1 MCCAYFTSKQ
11 QGFARF
17 SSNKTV
23 LLYSSTVLLFFLKL
37 CLLRLNFN
45 NALTLKKE
53 VSGVATAEHIK
64 NLIRAYYLRDD
75 NKFKTV
81 VLQIAAYEAKLGH
94 EAFARELKQFVE
106 KAPPV
111 RSNIVRL
118 NNLDSMLRL
127 STPSDRIRDLIV
139 SEEIA
144 ERLSRILT
152 EFKNRNRLQQFGLS
166 NRRKIL
172 IEGAPG
178 TGKTFTASVIAS
190 ELNLPLYT
198 VQIDRVVT
206 KFMGETSAKL
216 RQIFDEISASVGV
229 YLFDEFDAIGADRAL
244 DNEVG
249 EARRILNSFLQFIEQ
264 DASESIIIA
273 ATNSQKL
280 LDQALFRRFDDVLH
294 YTLPTRAEIY
304 RLYSARLGTFDR
316 HIMVS
321 EKLLN
326 ESSGLSHAEIIRV
339 CDDAIKSSILS
350 DERITERQLLALID
364 ERIKAYGT
372 EEA

>member
-1 MCCAYFTSKQ
+1 M
-11 QGFARF
+11 
-17 SSNKTV
+17 
-23 LLYSSTVLLFFLKL
+23 
-37 CLLRLNFN
+37 
-45 NALTLKKE
+45 
-53 VSGVATAEHIK
+53 ATAEHIK

-198 VQIDRVVT
+198 VQIDKVVT

>member
-1 MCCAYFTSKQ
+1 M
-11 QGFARF
+11 
-17 SSNKTV
+17 
-23 LLYSSTVLLFFLKL
+23 
-37 CLLRLNFN
+37 
-45 NALTLKKE
+45 
-53 VSGVATAEHIK
+53 ATAEHIK

-198 VQIDRVVT
+198 VQIDKVVT

-249 EARRILNSFLQFIEQ
+249 EARRILNSFLEFIEQ

-364 ERIKAYGT
+364 ERIKAYST

>member
-1 MCCAYFTSKQ
+1 M
-11 QGFARF
+11 
-17 SSNKTV
+17 
-23 LLYSSTVLLFFLKL
+23 
-37 CLLRLNFN
+37 
-45 NALTLKKE
+45 
-53 VSGVATAEHIK
+53 ATAEHIK

-198 VQIDRVVT
+198 VQIDKVVT

-350 DERITERQLLALID
+350 DERITERQLLAMID
-364 ERIKAYGT
+364 ERIKAYST

>member
-1 MCCAYFTSKQ
+1 M
-11 QGFARF
+11 
-17 SSNKTV
+17 
-23 LLYSSTVLLFFLKL
+23 
-37 CLLRLNFN
+37 
-45 NALTLKKE
+45 
-53 VSGVATAEHIK
+53 ATAEHIK
-64 NLIRAYYLRDD
+64 NLIRAHYLRDD

-106 KAPPV
+106 KTPPM

-118 NNLDSMLRL
+118 SSSDSMLRL
-127 STPSDRIRDLIV
+127 STPSDRIGDLIV

-144 ERLSRILT
+144 ERLSRIIT
-152 EFKNRNRLQQFGLS
+152 EYKNRNRLQKFGLT

-172 IEGAPG
+172 IEGNPG

-190 ELNLPLYT
+190 ELSLPLYT
-198 VQIDRVVT
+198 VQMDKVVT

-216 RQIFDEISASVGV
+216 RQVFDEISASIGV
-229 YLFDEFDAIGADRAL
+229 YFFDEFDAIGADRAL

-264 DASESIIIA
+264 DESESIIIA
-273 ATNSQKL
+273 ATNNQRL

-294 YTLPTRAEIY
+294 YTLPTRFEICQ
-304 RLYSARLGTFDR
+304 LYSTRLGGFDR
-316 HIMVS
+316 HIVVS
-321 EKLLN
+321 DRLLDA
-326 ESSGLSHAEIIRV
+326 STGLSHAEIIRV

-350 DERITERQLLALID
+350 DESITENQLLSLID

-372 EEA
+372 KEA

>member
-1 MCCAYFTSKQ
+1 M
-11 QGFARF
+11 
-17 SSNKTV
+17 
-23 LLYSSTVLLFFLKL
+23 
-37 CLLRLNFN
+37 
-45 NALTLKKE
+45 
-53 VSGVATAEHIK
+53 ATAEHIK

-144 ERLSRILT
+144 ERLFRILT

-198 VQIDRVVT
+198 VQIDKVVT

>member
-1 MCCAYFTSKQ
+1 M
-11 QGFARF
+11 
-17 SSNKTV
+17 
-23 LLYSSTVLLFFLKL
+23 
-37 CLLRLNFN
+37 
-45 NALTLKKE
+45 
-53 VSGVATAEHIK
+53 ATAEHIK

-172 IEGAPG
+172 IEGALG

-198 VQIDRVVT
+198 VQIDKVVT

-326 ESSGLSHAEIIRV
+326 ESSGFSHAEIIRV

-364 ERIKAYGT
+364 ERIKAYST

>member
-1 MCCAYFTSKQ
+1 M
-11 QGFARF
+11 
-17 SSNKTV
+17 
-23 LLYSSTVLLFFLKL
+23 
-37 CLLRLNFN
+37 
-45 NALTLKKE
+45 
-53 VSGVATAEHIK
+53 ATAEHIK

-198 VQIDRVVT
+198 VQIDKVVT

-249 EARRILNSFLQFIEQ
+249 EARRILNSFLEFIEQ

>member
-1 MCCAYFTSKQ
+1 M
-11 QGFARF
+11 
-17 SSNKTV
+17 
-23 LLYSSTVLLFFLKL
+23 
-37 CLLRLNFN
+37 
-45 NALTLKKE
+45 
-53 VSGVATAEHIK
+53 ATAEHIK

-144 ERLSRILT
+144 ERLFRILT

-198 VQIDRVVT
+198 VQIDKVVT

-364 ERIKAYGT
+364 ERIKAYST